1 MSNQKSVGEVTNI
14 MSDPQTVGLSNT
26 TAPVARVRKSSR
38 HLQDSKADAK
48 LVMIV
53 LACLF
58 VAFMVFVRYS
68 IVSRAGAVGNEANQ
82 SSDGLYYTMKISDR
96 EKDGIYLTMSITN
109 TTGLPKTLDF
119 SKDSKVDFVV
129 QQQVNV
135 FFDKVPI
142 EIWRYSK
149 ANKNF
154 SNQKVLTILPN
165 EERVFSVKWD
175 QTDNSGE
182 KVNGGR
188 YIVTGE
194 IVTGEKNSEA

>member
-1 MSNQKSVGEVTNI
+1 
-14 MSDPQTVGLSNT
+14 MSDQKTEAEEKTLDKK

-48 LVMIV
+48 LIMVV

-58 VAFMVFVRYS
+58 LAFMGFIRYS
-68 IVSRAGAVGNEANQ
+68 ITSRSASVGSEANQ

-96 EKDGIYLTMSITN
+96 DKDGIYLTMSITN

-119 SKDSKVDFVV
+119 SKNSKVDFIV
-129 QQQVNV
+129 QQKVNV
-135 FFDKVPI
+135 FFERVPI

-154 SNQKVLTILPN
+154 GKQKTLTILPN

-175 QTDNSGE
+175 QT
-182 KVNGGR
+182 
-188 YIVTGE
+188 
-194 IVTGEKNSEA
+194 